1 MRHRQ
6 EHTNPRLQRDKVFA
20 LMQILQVVMN
30 TSKLEPIADKN
41 VAAYFHD
48 LDVNCH
54 AKLLCYFKKIHFTP
68 NLCLS
73 ILNTFVKTKSH
84 GRRIVEFFRFLN
96 IPMIYRESKLIIS

>member
-48 LDVNCH
+48 FHFNSYV
-54 AKLLCYFKKIHFTP
+54 KLLYHFKT
-68 NLCLS
+68 S
-73 ILNTFVKTKSH
+73 ISLQIFAFSGFNKTVFEIK
-84 GRRIVEFFRFLN
+84 
-96 IPMIYRESKLIIS
+96 